1 MKRLMIIA
9 ALIPFAALAQPLN
22 TMNNPNQQGYVIPSQ
37 QRMQTE
43 MMSQQQ
49 QQKGM
54 LNQQLRTQTQMQQQ
68 SLQNQ
73 MNANTQRVQQGQVRE
88 QPLPNKNGGMLGA
101 GCRKAAVSSICC
113 RPSRTAVC
121 SINKFRADLVN
132 RIGTDTVHAPAQQ
145 LGCALGFVNGVDQ
158 NMQTRVFQH
167 FHPRLI
173 QQLVVQMDRDA
184 A

>member
-1 MKRLMIIA
+1 MKRLLILA

-54 LNQQLRTQTQMQQQ
+54 LNQQLKTQTQMQQQ

-73 MNANTQRVQQGQVRE
+73 MNAN
-88 QPLPNKNGGMLGA
+88 KNGGMLG
-101 GCRKAAVSSICC
+101 GMTSSGSGQQHML
-113 RPSRTAVC
+113 PSQ
-121 SINKFRADLVN
+121 S
-132 RIGTDTVHAPAQQ
+132 
-145 LGCALGFVNGVDQ
+145 NGSMLNPQ
-158 NMQTRVFQH
+158 N
-167 FHPRLI
+167 
-173 QQLVVQMDRDA
+173 
-184 A
+184 

>member
-1 MKRLMIIA
+1 MKRLLILT

-73 MNANTQRVQQGQVRE
+73 MNANTQR
-88 QPLPNKNGGMLGA
+88 
-101 GCRKAAVSSICC
+101 AAELLRWGVDSICTDAIDLIG
-113 RPSRTAVC
+113 PDFS
-121 SINKFRADLVN
+121 SAD
-132 RIGTDTVHAPAQQ
+132 
-145 LGCALGFVNGVDQ
+145 
-158 NMQTRVFQH
+158 
-167 FHPRLI
+167 
-173 QQLVVQMDRDA
+173 
-184 A
+184 

>member
-1 MKRLMIIA
+1 MKRLLILT

-37 QRMQTE
+37 QRMQTDE

-88 QPLPNKNGGMLGA
+88 QPLPNKNGGMLG
-101 GCRKAAVSSICC
+101 GMTSSG
-113 RPSRTAVC
+113 S
-121 SINKFRADLVN
+121 
-132 RIGTDTVHAPAQQ
+132 GQQ
-145 LGCALGFVNGVDQ
+145 HMLPPQSNGSMLNPQ
-158 NMQTRVFQH
+158 N
-167 FHPRLI
+167 
-173 QQLVVQMDRDA
+173 
-184 A
+184 